1 MQTDLAAGNQ
11 LVISGVSQAAFEMAP
26 TPIAIGSDPGVG
38 LWGYSIGY
46 LQLRV
51 EDDNHRR

>member
-26 TPIAIGSDPGVG
+26 MSIAIGSDPGVG
-38 LWGYSIGY
+38 LWGYSIGC

-51 EDDNHRR
+51 EDENHRR